1 MTSVFLLLGIDAHDT
16 EILGVYETREL
27 AEAARN
33 SDIVQ
38 DSDFAFVSVCEKQI
52 IKEKTNEC

>member
-38 DSDFAFVSVCEKQI
+38 DSGFAFVSVCEKQI
-52 IKEKTNEC
+52 IKGEIK